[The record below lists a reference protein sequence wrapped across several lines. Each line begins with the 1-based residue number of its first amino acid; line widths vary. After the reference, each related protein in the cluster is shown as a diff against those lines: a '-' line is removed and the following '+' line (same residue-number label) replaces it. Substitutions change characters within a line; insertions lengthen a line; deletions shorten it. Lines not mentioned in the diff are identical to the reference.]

1 MYRRAEFERSA
12 GGAGGR
18 EPGRDRPAA
27 EGSAPPAFVPPQ
39 PGGALD
45 QVLDHRPIF
54 RRRHRGYDRF
64 QVDNYVA
71 WAEAEVEAARRQ
83 CDYLLSRYGAC
94 AAELETLRRM
104 PVRSLTGPVSARLG
118 QMLRLASEEAEAITT
133 AGVDEA
139 ERIVSDARAEA
150 EARLAK
156 VAGIREAALA
166 AGEELRT
173 RARRDAELL
182 LSDAAAEREAAA
194 AEAARQL
201 SAVRAEVDDL
211 RRQRDDARQSLHRL
225 TAQIGQALE
234 AVAAAE
240 SGDVAVLHDRHSIA
254 S

>member
-1 MYRRAEFERSA
+1 M
-12 GGAGGR
+12 
-18 EPGRDRPAA
+18 
-27 EGSAPPAFVPPQ
+27 PPAFVSPQ
-39 PGGALD
+39 PAGELD

-54 RRRHRGYDRF
+54 RRRHRGYDRA

-94 AAELETLRRM
+94 AAELEAVRRT
-104 PVRSLTGPVSARLG
+104 PARSLTGPVSARLG
-118 QMLRLASEEAEAITT
+118 QMLRLASEEADAVAA

-139 ERIVSDARAEA
+139 ARIVGDARVEA

-166 AGEELRT
+166 AGEEV
-173 RARRDAELL
+173 RARGRRDAEKLL
-182 LSDAAAEREAAA
+182 RDAATEREAAA

-211 RRQRDDARQSLHRL
+211 RRQRDEARQSLHRL

-240 SGDVAVLHDRHSIA
+240 AGDLAVLHDRHPIA